1 MVFRHSR
8 LSHVKTYESCVINFV
23 CSVFIISLLSIKDKN
38 VDARNVYNWCEKRL
52 EYGLKR
58 HRKTFQ
64 TVKFILNCRFWKWEL
79 DSSKSSVE
87 RLEFVM
93 LFHVSVD

>member
-1 MVFRHSR
+1 M
-8 LSHVKTYESCVINFV
+8 
-23 CSVFIISLLSIKDKN
+23 
-38 VDARNVYNWCEKRL
+38 

-58 HRKTFQ
+58 HRKTFLA
-64 TVKFILNCRFWKWEL
+64 VKFILNCRFWNCEL
-79 DSSKSSVE
+79 DSSKSGVE